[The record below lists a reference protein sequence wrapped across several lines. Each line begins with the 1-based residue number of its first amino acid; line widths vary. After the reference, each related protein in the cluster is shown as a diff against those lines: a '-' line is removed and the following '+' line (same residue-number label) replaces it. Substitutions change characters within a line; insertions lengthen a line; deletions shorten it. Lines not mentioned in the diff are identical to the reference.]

1 MTHVTDQLGSYTY
14 HFISCFTRN
23 TERAWLIM
31 SSSLDANIARP
42 YRDGWISWLEMQVVI
57 DEISEKI
64 VTGLYTRM
72 IANHCKQNLIQNESH
87 KFCRVVVANG
97 IQNKGSYDTEYIF
110 WSCVWKTINLMMM
123 STKTK
128 NLQSIKYK
136 TTLSCKTHIECIWW
150 CVMIKW
156 CWK

>member
-1 MTHVTDQLGSYTY
+1 MTIGYLWWLSSWWYTIYTY

-57 DEISEKI
+57 DEISKKI

-136 TTLSCKTHIECIWW
+136 I
-150 CVMIKW
+150 
-156 CWK
+156 

>member
-1 MTHVTDQLGSYTY
+1 MVFSDITTCLTVLFFWIYCFLSYILII
-14 HFISCFTRN
+14 FISCFTRN

-57 DEISEKI
+57 DEISKKI

-136 TTLSCKTHIECIWW
+136 I
-150 CVMIKW
+150 
-156 CWK
+156 